1 MNFFDVLSLLGG
13 LAMFLYGMRLMGDSL
28 KENSSGTLKHVMEKV
43 TDNAFKAFILGIAV
57 TALIQS
63 STATIVITSG
73 LVGAGILSLRQSL
86 GIIVGANV
94 GTTVTGQIIRLLDLN
109 ASETSVLRFFQPST
123 LAPIALIIGILLI
136 MTGILKNSRS
146 IGNIAIGFGILF
158 SGLLNMTSAVNALQ
172 KSGIVEQVFSGLGD
186 NPFLGYL
193 TGAGVAFVLQSSSA
207 AVGILQ
213 AFSAGSRG
221 MKQKTVAKILGGA
234 FAVFTVFVSF
244 VSCGALQ
251 VNTINS
257 AVSGFLGNTTVIP
270 WIIALAVLVI
280 DGLVIFGGVR
290 KIADVTTYLTPIMAI
305 IYLGFGLIIL
315 IMNITLIPTALWFI
329 VKSAFTGDAVIG
341 GVAGATMGVAI
352 RRGVQ
357 RGVFSNEAGT
367 GSSAMV
373 HATAKV
379 DVPVKQALYGIIEV
393 FFDTFVICTFTA
405 LIIMVSGV
413 WNSGVTDGTVLAS
426 TAFRQNLGGVG
437 QVVIVISLILFCLS
451 TVLGW
456 YTYGESAFAFLFGSR
471 RVKIYRLLH
480 MVICGAGA
488 LISVQ
493 LLWDAADVCNG
504 LMAIPNLFSLILFG
518 GIVVKDTR
526 EFFAAYD
533 KKRLDRT

>member
-1 MNFFDVLSLLGG
+1 MEAVIGKILGDLGTFLFGPIMLAVFFGVGLYFTIRLRGVQFSRFRTAFREVVGNVGKKTDDGVGQIKSYKALATALSSCVGNGNIVGVAYAIAVGGPGAIFWMWIAALGG
-13 LAMFLYGMRLMGDSL
+13 MATKFAEIALAMHFRVQDEEGNFRG
-28 KENSSGTLKHVMEKV
+28 GVMY
-43 TDNAFKAFILGIAV
+43 IL
-57 TALIQS
+57 T
-63 STATIVITSG
+63 
-73 LVGAGILSLRQSL
+73 
-86 GIIVGANV
+86 
-94 GTTVTGQIIRLLDLN
+94 
-109 ASETSVLRFFQPST
+109 
-123 LAPIALIIGILLI
+123 
-136 MTGILKNSRS
+136 
-146 IGNIAIGFGILF
+146 
-158 SGLLNMTSAVNALQ
+158 
-172 KSGIVEQVFSGLGD
+172 
-186 NPFLGYL
+186 
-193 TGAGVAFVLQSSSA
+193 
-207 AVGILQ
+207 
-213 AFSAGSRG
+213 RG
-221 MKQKTVAKILGGA
+221 MKQKTVARILGGA

-315 IMNITLIPTALWFI
+315 IMNITLVPTALWFI

-480 MVICGAGA
+480 MLICGAGA

-504 LMAIPNLFSLILFG
+504 LMAIPDLFSLILFG

-533 KKRLDRT
+533 KNRLDRT